1 MLPLSGSALLGKR
14 PLSARTPGTTPHA
27 HGGRTA
33 RRVAVCPTTGRS
45 CESASI
51 ERYSFTKFRT
61 VPARKGPRTGR
72 LLCGNESGSMGCDPW
87 LSGTQRA
94 HARLRSERH
103 VFGGLAFP
111 LVVGVGDRI

>member
-45 CESASI
+45 C
-51 ERYSFTKFRT
+51 
-61 VPARKGPRTGR
+61 
-72 LLCGNESGSMGCDPW
+72 
-87 LSGTQRA
+87 
-94 HARLRSERH
+94 
-103 VFGGLAFP
+103 
-111 LVVGVGDRI
+111 